1 MILFLLFQVKMLRDA
16 GSVSLSWTV
25 VVVVVVVVEDDREG
39 HLHSGKKEEERY
51 LRLKQGMVG

>member
-1 MILFLLFQVKMLRDA
+1 MLRDA
-16 GSVSLSWTV
+16 GSVSLSWT
-25 VVVVVVVVEDDREG
+25 VVVVVVEDDREG

>member
-25 VVVVVVVVEDDREG
+25 VVVVVVEDDMEG

>member
-1 MILFLLFQVKMLRDA
+1 MLRDA

-25 VVVVVVVVEDDREG
+25 VVVVEDDREG
-39 HLHSGKKEEERY
+39 QLHSGKKEEERY